1 MGSTFMR
8 GGMTMGTDILK
19 RNNVRITGQGEK
31 TIVFGHG
38 FGCDQQVWNNTIT
51 DFEKDYRVVT
61 FDYVGAGS
69 SDKKAY
75 SKERYSTLGGY
86 KQDLLEVCKSLEVEG
101 ILFVGH
107 SVSAM
112 IGMLAS
118 IERPELMEKMIMI
131 GPSPYY
137 MNEPGYN
144 GGFERAD
151 IDELLDMMETNY
163 MEWAKYLAPV
173 VMQNEQRP
181 KLTEEFEHL
190 LCSNDPMI
198 ARQFAEVTFT
208 TDLRDQLEKVT
219 VPTLIL
225 QTKFDAI
232 APAEVGQYVHD
243 HIQGSQ
249 LIVMEAVGHNPHLSD
264 SGETVHHI
272 KAYLAE

>member
-1 MGSTFMR
+1 MGI
-8 GGMTMGTDILK
+8 DVLQ
-19 RNNVRITGQGEK
+19 RNNVRVTGQGKK

-51 DFEKDYRVVT
+51 NFEQDYRVVT
-61 FDYVGAGS
+61 FDYVGAGN
-69 SDKKAY
+69 SDKTAY
-75 SKERYSTLGGY
+75 SKERYSTLDGY
-86 KQDLLEVCKSLEVEG
+86 KQDLLEVCASLEMEG
-101 ILFVGH
+101 FLFVGH

-118 IERPELMEKMIMI
+118 IEQPGLMEKMVMI

-181 KLTEEFEHL
+181 ELAEDFEHL

-208 TDLRDQLEKVT
+208 TDLRDQLEKVA

-232 APAEVGQYVHD
+232 APAEVGKYVHD
-243 HIQGSQ
+243 HIQGSR

-264 SGETVHHI
+264 SDETVKHI

>member
-1 MGSTFMR
+1 MGI
-8 GGMTMGTDILK
+8 DILQ
-19 RNNVRITGQGEK
+19 RNNVRVTGQGKK

-38 FGCDQQVWNNTIT
+38 FGCDQQVWNNTIKE
-51 DFEKDYRVVT
+51 FEKEYRVVT
-61 FDYVGAGS
+61 FDYVGAGG

-75 SKERYSTLGGY
+75 SKERYSTLDGY
-86 KQDLLEVCKSLEVEG
+86 KQDLMEVCESLEVEG
-101 ILFVGH
+101 FLFVGH

-118 IERPELMEKMIMI
+118 IEQPGLMEKMIMI

-151 IDELLDMMETNY
+151 IDELLDMMEINY

-173 VMQNEQRP
+173 VMQNEERP
-181 KLTEEFEHL
+181 ELAEDFEHL

-208 TDLRDQLEKVT
+208 TDLRDQLVKVA

-264 SGETVHHI
+264 SVETVQHI